1 MTYIVFLFIKK
12 SIDLP
17 KLQIINIG
25 RCVAGEVISDLSIS
39 NLPSLH
45 SIHIGKG
52 SFSKLKSLT
61 VSHNPKLK
69 RFDLENGSKT
79 NDYSFSN
86 IEFLKILGSIKN

>member
-1 MTYIVFLFIKK
+1 MYYIVFLLIKK

-61 VSHNPKLK
+61 VAHNPKLK
-69 RFDLENGSKT
+69 RFDLENSSKT
-79 NDYSFSN
+79 DDYSFFN
-86 IEFLKILGSIKN
+86 VTYLEILGSILN